1 MARLIDRYTLTA
13 NAAYRGEV
21 NPPLD
26 QQVAFPSFG
35 ALVGR

>member
-21 NPPLD
+21 NPPLAEKENGND
-26 QQVAFPSFG
+26 GLQEHV
-35 ALVGR
+35 